1 MLIHY
6 FYIVDSILF
15 NGHLNDAEYIKC
27 LDVSCPHIADQLS
40 SIFWLMHSDLHEP
53 KVLRAFECLSTMVAC
68 VEPALV
74 DPAYGET
81 PGNMPFLEQNYSNAK
96 FIVRLKRRNGRVKHL
111 VSLWFT
117 SMSIFYPKFHALKEF
132 GLILGT
138 ILICVV

>member
-1 MLIHY
+1 M
-6 FYIVDSILF
+6 S
-15 NGHLNDAEYIKC
+15 
-27 LDVSCPHIADQLS
+27 
-40 SIFWLMHSDLHEP
+40 
-53 KVLRAFECLSTMVAC
+53 
-68 VEPALV
+68 
-74 DPAYGET
+74 
-81 PGNMPFLEQNYSNAK
+81 FLEQNYSNAK